1 MWDLMDSLENWKNLK
16 EESECLTKF
25 SGPVTDVAGEIIEVG
40 QGVKNFKAG
49 DKVVALLSHLVSTQ
63 SQSS

>member
-1 MWDLMDSLENWKNLK
+1 MN
-16 EESECLTKF
+16 F

>member
-1 MWDLMDSLENWKNLK
+1 M
-16 EESECLTKF
+16 KF

-40 QGVKNFKAG
+40 QGVQNFKVG

-63 SQSS
+63 FQSSWYVFLPFYTVSSFTAKK